1 MTRPIYE
8 ITEEFN
14 VKRYLRFLAIFAVLG
29 LVLAACG
36 DGDADTTTTE
46 AADEPATTEAMDD
59 TPTTEAM
66 DDTTTTAAEMIG
78 EGRTIG
84 MAYDIGGRGDL
95 SFNDLAALAWDEG
108 MAQFGYEGE
117 ELVPDEGGENRE
129 ENLRLLA
136 TTGHELIIANGFA
149 FANNVFHVATEF
161 PEVMFAVTDS
171 CASDDDGATAE
182 MDNVR
187 CMLFAEHEGS
197 FLVGA
202 AAAMKSETGT
212 IGFIGGVQIPLIEKF
227 QAGFEAGAL
236 AANPDIEILPAVYLT
251 QPPDFSGFGNPALGS
266 EAAQSLY
273 GAGADVVF
281 HAAGGSGLGLFQAA
295 DELSTDDQHL
305 WAIGVDADQYNTVG
319 DEALQEHILT
329 SMLKRVD
336 VAVGI
341 TIADFLAGAFTP
353 GPVIF
358 DLSVDGV
365 GYSTTGGFIDDI
377 SADLDAYKEQIVNGE
392 ITVPETPGG

>member
-1 MTRPIYE
+1 M
-8 ITEEFN
+8 
-14 VKRYLRFLAIFAVLG
+14 RFLAIFAVLG
-29 LVLAACG
+29 LVLAACSP
-36 DGDADTTTTE
+36 ADEGGEETTTTE
-46 AADEPATTEAMDD
+46 SSDEPTTTESM
-59 TPTTEAM
+59 TSTTEDM
-66 DDTTTTAAEMIG
+66 GTTTTAAGMIG
-78 EGRTIG
+78 EGRLIG

-95 SFNDLAALAWDEG
+95 SFNDLAAMAWDAGKETY
-108 MAQFGYEGE
+108 GYEGD

-136 TTGHELIIANGFA
+136 ETGHELIIANGFA
-149 FANNVFHVATEF
+149 FANNVFHVGTEF
-161 PEVMFAVTDS
+161 PETMFAITDS
-171 CASDDDGATAE
+171 CPQDDEFATPE
-182 MDNVR
+182 MANVR

-202 AAAMKSETGT
+202 AAALKSTTGT

-281 HAAGGSGLGLFQAA
+281 HAAGGSGSGLFQAA
-295 DELSTDDQHL
+295 DELSTDDLHL

-319 DEALQEHILT
+319 DPALQEHILT

-336 VAVGI
+336 VAVGN
-341 TIADFLAGAFTP
+341 TIQDFLEGNFTP
-353 GPVIF
+353 GPETF
-358 DLSVDGV
+358 DLSVEGV
-365 GYSTTGGFIDDI
+365 GYSTTGGFVDDI
-377 SADLDAYKEQIVNGE
+377 AADLDAYAADIISGA

>member
-1 MTRPIYE
+1 M
-8 ITEEFN
+8 
-14 VKRYLRFLAIFAVLG
+14 KRYFRFFAVLG
-29 LVLAACG
+29 VMALVLAACSPSGG
-36 DGDADTTTTE
+36 DE
-46 AADEPATTEAMDD
+46 
-59 TPTTEAM
+59 
-66 DDTTTTAAEMIG
+66 TTTTADGGVTTTAGGPTTTAGEEPPTTAAPMIG
-78 EGRTIG
+78 EGRLIG

-108 MAQFGYEGE
+108 KTLYGYDGN

-136 TTGHELIIANGFA
+136 ETDHELIMANGFA

-161 PEVMFAVTDS
+161 PETLFAITDS
-171 CASDDDGATAE
+171 CPQDDEFGTPE
-182 MDNVR
+182 MANVR

-202 AAAMKSETGT
+202 AAALKSTTGT

-236 AANPDIEILPAVYLT
+236 AANPDINILPAVYLT
-251 QPPDFSGFGNPALGS
+251 QPPDFSGFGNPALGN

-281 HAAGGSGLGLFQAA
+281 HAAGGSGSGLFQAA
-295 DELSTDDQHL
+295 ADLSTDDLFL

-319 DEALQEHILT
+319 DPALQAHILT

-336 VAVGI
+336 VAVGN
-341 TIADFLAGAFTP
+341 TILDFLEGNFTP
-353 GPVIF
+353 GPEVF

-365 GYSTTGGFIDDI
+365 GYSTTGGFVDDI
-377 SADLDAYKEQIVNGE
+377 ASDLEAFKAQIIDGT

>member
-1 MTRPIYE
+1 
-8 ITEEFN
+8 
-14 VKRYLRFLAIFAVLG
+14 
-29 LVLAACG
+29 
-36 DGDADTTTTE
+36 
-46 AADEPATTEAMDD
+46 
-59 TPTTEAM
+59 
-66 DDTTTTAAEMIG
+66 MIG
-78 EGRTIG
+78 EGRLIG

-108 MAQFGYEGE
+108 KTLYGYDGN

-136 TTGHELIIANGFA
+136 ETDHELIMANGFA

-161 PEVMFAVTDS
+161 PETMFAITDS
-171 CASDDDGATAE
+171 CPQDDEFGTPE
-182 MDNVR
+182 MANVR

-202 AAAMKSETGT
+202 AAALKSTTGT

-236 AANPDIEILPAVYLT
+236 AANPDINILPAVYLT
-251 QPPDFSGFGNPALGS
+251 QPPDFSGFGNPALGN

-281 HAAGGSGLGLFQAA
+281 HAAGGSGSGLFQAA
-295 DELSTDDQHL
+295 ADLSTDDLFL

-319 DEALQEHILT
+319 DPALQAHILT

-336 VAVGI
+336 VAVGN
-341 TIADFLAGAFTP
+341 TILDFLEGNFTP
-353 GPVIF
+353 GPEVF

-365 GYSTTGGFIDDI
+365 GYSTTGGFVDDI
-377 SADLDAYKEQIVNGE
+377 ASDLEAFKAQIIDGT